1 MFEVR
6 EPSPKR
12 VEKGKKHKEKKAD
25 KKADKANKDEKKRN
39 KEKAQPKRTPNLCFL
54 SFNEGRRTSW
64 ICLFGSK
71 RFGTGQSLETSRG
84 QRRESCTFQEAQ
96 LRNVDQR
103 LKGKP
108 KSQTKCMSSENVY
121 KLIRYNVEVYVER
134 CIHLDMDFVCIPV

>member
-1 MFEVR
+1 MR

-39 KEKAQPKRTPNLCFL
+39 KEKARPKR
-54 SFNEGRRTSW
+54 NEGRRTSW
-64 ICLFGSK
+64 ICLSGSK

-84 QRRESCTFQEAQ
+84 ERRESCTFQEAQ

-121 KLIRYNVEVYVER
+121 KLVQNIVEVYAER
-134 CIHLDMDFVCIPV
+134 CIHLDMDFVCITV